1 MMAMNTLTPQS
12 TQLSLSQWFSRNLSA
27 VIAVAGAQRET
38 QRDALAPRPLSAV
51 KIQQQTGIARS
62 TLRALKS
69 PVHGSDANPDLSTIE
84 RLAEALGVPPAFL
97 LMRPQDWALLA
108 SAIDNSGDYLAAA
121 HKLEAEDRLQ
131 AVNPVEKVL
140 RECKVHPDQR
150 PSLLGASPEVARANA
165 RDEWRRRAC
174 LKLDALMLREI
185 SKSGPRKWLA
195 AIAGAW
201 VSQTT
206 PHDPSSS
213 EQ

>member
-1 MMAMNTLTPQS
+1 MAMNILTPQPI
-12 TQLSLSQWFSRNLSA
+12 QVSLGQWFSRNLSS
-27 VIAVAGAQRET
+27 VLAVAGAQRET
-38 QRDALAPRPLSAV
+38 QHDADGPGPLSAV
-51 KIQQQTGIARS
+51 QIQQQTGIARS

-69 PVHGSDANPDLSTIE
+69 PAQGSDANPDLSTIE
-84 RLAEALGVPPAFL
+84 RLAQALGVPPAFL

-108 SAIDNSGDYLAAA
+108 SAIGNSGDYLVAA
-121 HKLEAEDRLQ
+121 HKLEADERLQ
-131 AVNPVEKVL
+131 EINPVEKVL

-150 PSLLGASPEVARANA
+150 PSIVGASPEVARANA

>member
-1 MMAMNTLTPQS
+1 MNNLTPQPN
-12 TQLSLSQWFSRNLSA
+12 QVSLGQWFSRNLSS
-27 VIAVAGAQRET
+27 VLAVAGALRET
-38 QRDALAPRPLSAV
+38 QHNADGPGPLSAV
-51 KIQQQTGIARS
+51 QIQQQTGIARS
-62 TLRALKS
+62 TLRFLKS
-69 PVHGSDANPDLSTIE
+69 PVKGSDANPDLSTIE
-84 RLAEALGVPPAFL
+84 RLAQALGVPPAFL
-97 LMRPQDWALLA
+97 LMRPQDWTLLA
-108 SAIDNSGDYLAAA
+108 SAIGSSGDYLAAA
-121 HKLEAEDRLQ
+121 HKLEAEERLQ
-131 AVNPVEKVL
+131 EVNPVEKVL

-150 PSLLGASPEVARANA
+150 PSIVGASPEVARANA

-185 SKSGPRKWLA
+185 SKAGPRKWLA